1 MRTKVCWP
9 EFLPVA
15 GNRRTDVMTADGNYP
30 SATTR
35 PILWAWPAGIA
46 AETRRREPT
55 PETSMP
61 ISSIV

>member
-9 EFLPVA
+9 EFHPV
-15 GNRRTDVMTADGNYP
+15 GNRRTDVTADGNYP

-35 PILWAWPAGIA
+35 PILWAWLAGIA
-46 AETRRREPT
+46 AGTRRREPT

-61 ISSIV
+61 ISSI